1 MNVDHRVPL
10 VLLHVHEH
18 AVAEDARVVDED
30 VQAAELVDRL
40 LDHPLRA
47 GEVGDVLAVRDR
59 FAAERLDLADDVV
72 SRAFVRAFAGE
83 RGAEVVDDDL
93 RARARAQRV
102 LAADS
107 TAGAGDDRDLPTQ
120 IGHQCVEITAV
131 DFQINS
137 EQELIRATAHEF
149 AEREIAPH
157 ARDWD
162 RAEEIDRSLVPKL
175 ADAGYLGAGWD
186 EQYGGSGLDT
196 VSYALVVEELGKA
209 DSSVRGIVSVNV
221 GLVGKTIAR
230 FGNEEQKREWLPKL
244 ASGEALGCYALTEPG
259 CGSDAAALVTR
270 AERDG
275 DGWVLTG
282 SKTFITLG
290 SWASVALVFAR
301 TGAEGPKGITC
312 FLVPTD
318 ADGFE
323 SRPIKGKLG
332 LRAQDTAEL
341 SLDGVRVPDENR
353 LGELD
358 AGFRVAMSALDVG
371 RISLAAGCVGIAQG
385 CLDASVAYSRERSA
399 FGRPIAGFQLVQELI
414 AEIAVETEAAR
425 LLAWRA
431 AALADA
437 HVPHTLESSVA
448 KLYASEVA
456 VRAANNAVQV
466 FGGYGYVD
474 EYPVGKYLRDARVTT
489 LYEGTSQIQ
498 KLIIGRALTGESA
511 FT

>member
-1 MNVDHRVPL
+1 MN
-10 VLLHVHEH
+10 
-18 AVAEDARVVDED
+18 
-30 VQAAELVDRL
+30 
-40 LDHPLRA
+40 
-47 GEVGDVLAVRDR
+47 
-59 FAAERLDLADDVV
+59 
-72 SRAFVRAFAGE
+72 
-83 RGAEVVDDDL
+83 
-93 RARARAQRV
+93 
-102 LAADS
+102 
-107 TAGAGDDRDLPTQ
+107 
-120 IGHQCVEITAV
+120 
-131 DFQINS
+131 FQLTS
-137 EQELIRATAHEF
+137 EQELIRLSAREF

-157 ARDWD
+157 AREWD
-162 RAEEIDRSLVPKL
+162 RAEETDRSLVTKL
-175 ADAGYLGAGWD
+175 ADAGYLGAGW
-186 EQYGGSGLDT
+186 EEEYGGSGLDT
-196 VSYALVVEELGKA
+196 VSYALVVEELGRA
-209 DSSVRGIVSVNV
+209 DSSVRGIVSVQN

-230 FGNEEQKREWLPKL
+230 FGTEEQKRAWLPKL
-244 ASGEALGCYALTEPG
+244 ASGAALGCYALTEPG

-270 AERDG
+270 AERDA
-275 DGWVLTG
+275 DGWTLTG

-290 SWASVALVFAR
+290 TWASIALVFAR
-301 TGAEGPKGITC
+301 TGSAGPRGITC
-312 FLVPTD
+312 FLVPTE

-341 SLDGVRVPDENR
+341 SLDGVRVPDDTR

-358 AGFRVAMSALDVG
+358 GGFGVAMSALDVG

-385 CLDASVAYSRERSA
+385 CLDASIAYARERTA

-437 HVPHTLESSVA
+437 HAGHTLESSVA

-456 VRAANNAVQV
+456 VRAANNAVQI
-466 FGGYGYVD
+466 FGGYGYID
-474 EYPVGKYLRDARVTT
+474 EYPVGKYLRDARVAT

-511 FT
+511 FA